1 MNDYYNNNNN
11 NISHDSMDSI
21 MCVALHSLHL
31 AVGLS
36 PPMQFHQKNKKKIKK
51 IKNQIEKLPFFG
63 FYNKLNIKN
72 PPKRRLNFMSPFLLI
87 TSPLHLL

>member
-1 MNDYYNNNNN
+1 VCSFAFTSFGSWV
-11 NISHDSMDSI
+11 ISSNAI
-21 MCVALHSLHL
+21 
-31 AVGLS
+31 S
-36 PPMQFHQKNKKKIKK
+36 PKNKKKIKKKIKK

-87 TSPLHLL
+87 ISPLHLL

>member
-1 MNDYYNNNNN
+1 MNDYYYNN

-36 PPMQFHQKNKKKIKK
+36 PPMQFHQKNKIKK
-51 IKNQIEKLPFFG
+51 IK
-63 FYNKLNIKN
+63 
-72 PPKRRLNFMSPFLLI
+72 
-87 TSPLHLL
+87 

>member
-1 MNDYYNNNNN
+1 MNDYY

-36 PPMQFHQKNKKKIKK
+36 PPMQFHQKNKIKKIKIKKIKIKKIKK

-72 PPKRRLNFMSPFLLI
+72 PPPQNVA
-87 TSPLHLL
+87 

>member
-1 MNDYYNNNNN
+1 MWTEEMMVYILKEKKKKKKKDKTQWILLLLLLLILVFMNDYYYNN

-36 PPMQFHQKNKKKIKK
+36 PPMQFHQKNKIKK
-51 IKNQIEKLPFFG
+51 IK
-63 FYNKLNIKN
+63 
-72 PPKRRLNFMSPFLLI
+72 
-87 TSPLHLL
+87 